1 MVMRGSKTGLETR
14 VRQNHC
20 PTLLGVDGDSC
31 HHIHNAAKVFAAPF
45 SSHLERLFSD
55 LHADHQWA
63 SDQLT
68 YLREICDFM
77 SIPGSAPKRFVQ
89 HCWLS
94 AYDVAISTQ
103 RLLPAYKV
111 LYYVFMDKED
121 KGLYKDPLKQLF
133 ADYNVSEKAQTQIRS
148 FHEDLSKKG
157 MTQLGKDRKKRWF
170 RRCGM
175 KPPQLSCTSMYT
187 VYRSAAIP

>member
-1 MVMRGSKTGLETR
+1 MLMDSCGVMRGSKTGLETR

-20 PTLLGVDGDSC
+20 PTLLDVDGDSC

-63 SDQLT
+63 SD
-68 YLREICDFM
+68 
-77 SIPGSAPKRFVQ
+77 
-89 HCWLS
+89 
-94 AYDVAISTQ
+94 Q

-133 ADYNVSEKAQTQIRS
+133 ADYNVSEKAQTDS
-148 FHEDLSKKG
+148 VLSQG
-157 MTQLGKDRKKRWF
+157 PQQKR
-170 RRCGM
+170 
-175 KPPQLSCTSMYT
+175 
-187 VYRSAAIP
+187 